1 MSLHEAVKFV
11 AGAYG
16 VIILVLIAAYAL
28 TAHRSAQLARELRG
42 LREAVE
48 RRLTRDHGE

>member
-1 MSLHEAVKFV
+1 VSLQEAVKYV

-16 VIILVLIAAYAL
+16 LIILVLITAYIL
-28 TAHRSAQLARELRG
+28 TAHRTAQLARELRG

-48 RRLTRDHGE
+48 RRLTREHE

>member
-1 MSLHEAVKFV
+1 VSLHEAVKFV

-28 TAHRSAQLARELRG
+28 MAHRSVQLARELRG

-48 RRLTRDHGE
+48 RRLTRDRE

>member
-1 MSLHEAVKFV
+1 MSLHEAVNYV

-16 VIILVLIAAYAL
+16 LIILVLIAAYIL
-28 TAHRSAQLARELRG
+28 TARRTAVLTRELRG

-48 RRLTRDHGE
+48 RRLTRENE

>member
-1 MSLHEAVKFV
+1 VSLQEAVKYV

-16 VIILVLIAAYAL
+16 LIFLVLITAYIL
-28 TAHRSAQLARELRG
+28 TAHRTAQLARELRG

-48 RRLTRDHGE
+48 RRLTREHE